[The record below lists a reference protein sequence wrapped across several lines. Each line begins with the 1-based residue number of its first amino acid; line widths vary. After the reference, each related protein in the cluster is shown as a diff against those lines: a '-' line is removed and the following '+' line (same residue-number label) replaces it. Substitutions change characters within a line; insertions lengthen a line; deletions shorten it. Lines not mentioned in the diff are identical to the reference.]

1 MAELIQDFLEFYRL
15 DYSLAIFKPETN
27 LTGKTDKGSLAER
40 AGISGAD
47 SSMPLLL

>member
-27 LTGKTDKGSLAER
+27 LTGQVDKSDLAR
-40 AGISGAD
+40 KAGLSGNVN
-47 SSMPLLL
+47 